1 MLPYVESFSEEDRK
15 RLFGFL
21 ALFARWECALKSTGY
36 ARPGHFQHALAD
48 WDRFA
53 TDHEGAVAALADAEF
68 VAARTFLLASPP
80 KQQVLNNGTVE
91 WRDNPRRPNE
101 SDSSYL
107 FRVVRD
113 VRNNLFH
120 GGKFVTGP
128 EPELARDRAL
138 VDHATRLLESAASI
152 DQRVLAVLEQGA

>member
-1 MLPYVESFSEEDRK
+1 MLSYVESFSEDDRM

-36 ARPGHFQHALAD
+36 VRTNGLHHALAD
-48 WDRFA
+48 WNRFA
-53 TDHEGAVAALADAEF
+53 TDNEAAIAMLADGDF

-80 KQQVLNNGTVE
+80 KQQVLNNGAVE

-101 SDSSYL
+101 TDAMYL
-107 FRVVRD
+107 FRVVKD

-120 GGKFVTGP
+120 GGKFVTGFA
-128 EPELARDRAL
+128 PELARDRAL
-138 VDHATRLLESAASI
+138 VDHATRVLESAASI
-152 DQRVLAVLEQGA
+152 DQRVLAILEQGA

>member
-1 MLPYVESFSEEDRK
+1 MLHYVESFSEEDRE

-36 ARPGHFQHALAD
+36 ARTNGQFAMPD

-53 TDHEGAVAALADAEF
+53 RDNEGAVGALADGNF

-80 KQQVLNNGTVE
+80 RKQVLNNGTVE
-91 WRDNPRRPNE
+91 WRDNPRRQNE
-101 SDSSYL
+101 TNAGYL
-107 FRVVRD
+107 FRVVKD

-120 GGKFVTGP
+120 GGKFVTGI

-152 DQRVLAVLEQGA
+152 DQRVLAILEQGA